1 MKRWSTARPCRPR
14 SADPWFLGLGAWSTS
29 NTTSGATAT
38 VAGGVCTLTCQPAGG
53 LAQIQQT
60 VTVSPSAF
68 GIEHAIRVTITQ
80 GPVVFRA
87 GSVIGGADLIAQTTL
102 DTGTHSLAFTPG
114 TPTLCVQIES
124 TDAWSK
130 TLTSCAIEP
139 PGPLVLPTPW
149 AAGDLPNIRYDQSGD
164 IIFIGCYGQQQY
176 KIERRAAHSWST
188 VLFHANDGPFQ
199 NLPGIQANFTPGAY
213 YGNTTL
219 TSDRPW
225 FQPGH
230 VGCLFRLF
238 SNGQLTK
245 PFWAARMRLRP
256 RCG

>member
-1 MKRWSTARPCRPR
+1 MRTNAPLYSLNAGEVSKIALARVDVAKLRMAAACQVNWLPYVVGPMTLRPGLYYVAEVLGDAPARLVRFVFSKLDTALIELTANQMRVWINETLVNRATVPTAI
-14 SADPWFLGLGAWSTS
+14 ADPWFLGLGAWSTS

-60 VTVSPSAF
+60 VAVPSSAF

-124 TDAWSK
+124 
-130 TLTSCAIEP
+130 
-139 PGPLVLPTPW
+139 
-149 AAGDLPNIRYDQSGD
+149 
-164 IIFIGCYGQQQY
+164 
-176 KIERRAAHSWST
+176 H
-188 VLFHANDGPFQ
+188 
-199 NLPGIQANFTPGAY
+199 
-213 YGNTTL
+213 
-219 TSDRPW
+219 
-225 FQPGH
+225 
-230 VGCLFRLF
+230 GCLVQDTNIL
-238 SNGQLTK
+238 
-245 PFWAARMRLRP
+245 
-256 RCG
+256 CD